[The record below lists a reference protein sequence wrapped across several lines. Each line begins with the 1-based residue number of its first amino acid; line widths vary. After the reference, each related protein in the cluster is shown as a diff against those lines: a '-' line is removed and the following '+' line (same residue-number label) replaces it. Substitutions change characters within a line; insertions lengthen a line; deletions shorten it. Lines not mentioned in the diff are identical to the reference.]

1 VDLDIV
7 FLGTGGS
14 MPTAQRSP
22 AALMIRRGG
31 DRLLFDCAE
40 GTQRQL
46 LRSSVGLV
54 DLREV
59 FLTHFH
65 ADHVLGLPGML
76 KTFALRGRER
86 PLDVYGP
93 PGLVDLIGSLRRV
106 VGRLTY
112 EVRLTEL
119 AAGDVLERDGYRL
132 ATFAVAHGVSALGWS
147 LIEATRP
154 GRFDA
159 EAAEA
164 LGIPSGPERGA
175 LQRGER
181 VSLPDGRTV
190 EPEQVLGPPRPGR
203 KIALTGDTGPSDEIV
218 EAAWGSDVLV
228 TEATFSDEEEERAE
242 ETNHQ
247 TATQAADTARRA
259 NVRLLALTH
268 LSSRYFGPEIAREAR
283 ALFSDTVVPRDFDV
297 VVAPYAE
304 RGSPHLVEGG
314 ARHPRGASASDTARN
329 ADSLP
334 NGAGGRI
341 IDAVADMVRVAV
353 AGDVSEAEEIQGIL
367 RSAGIDSHLADG
379 EDDSVTVSVPESS
392 VEEAQDAI
400 EAMTEPD
407 DLVGEP

>member
-1 VDLDIV
+1 MDLDVV
-7 FLGTGGS
+7 FLGTAGS

-31 DRLLFDCAE
+31 ERLLFDCAE

-76 KTFALRGRER
+76 KTFALRGRAQ
-86 PLDVYGP
+86 PLAVYGP
-93 PGLVDLIGSLRRV
+93 RGLVDLMGSLRRV

-112 EVRLTEL
+112 EVRLVEL
-119 AAGDVLERDGYRL
+119 APGDVLERDGYRL
-132 ATFAVAHGVSALGWS
+132 AAFAVAHGVSALGWS

-154 GRFDA
+154 GRFDV
-159 EAAEA
+159 EAADA
-164 LGIPSGPERGA
+164 LGVPSGPERGA
-175 LQRGER
+175 LQRGEQ
-181 VSLPDGRTV
+181 VSLPNGRTV
-190 EPEQVLGPPRPGR
+190 VPEQVLGPPRPGR
-203 KIALTGDTGPSDEIV
+203 KIALTGDTAPSDEIV
-218 EAAWGSDVLV
+218 EAAWGSDVFV
-228 TEATFSDEEEERAE
+228 TEATFSDEERERAE
-242 ETNHQ
+242 ETKHQ
-247 TATQAADTARRA
+247 TATQAADAARRA

-283 ALFSDTVVPRDFDV
+283 TLFANTVVPRDFDV
-297 VVAPYAE
+297 IVAPYAE
-304 RGSPHLVEGG
+304 RGSPHLVKGG
-314 ARHPRGASASDTARN
+314 ASRSRGGN
-329 ADSLP
+329 ADPLP
-334 NGAGGRI
+334 HEAGGRI
-341 IDAVADMVRVAV
+341 IDAVAEMVRVAV

-367 RSAGIDSHLADG
+367 QSAGIDSHLADG
-379 EDDSVTVSVPESS
+379 EDDSVIVSVPESS

>member
-7 FLGTGGS
+7 FLGTAGS

-31 DRLLFDCAE
+31 ERLLFDCAE

-76 KTFALRGRER
+76 KTFALRGREQ

-93 PGLVDLIGSLRRV
+93 RGLVDLMASLRRV

-112 EVRLTEL
+112 EVRLVEL
-119 AAGDVLERDGYRL
+119 APGDALERDGYRL
-132 ATFAVAHGVSALGWS
+132 AAFAVAHGVSALGWS

-154 GRFDA
+154 GRFDV
-159 EAAEA
+159 ETAEA

-203 KIALTGDTGPSDEIV
+203 KIALTGDTAPSDEIV
-218 EAAWGSDVLV
+218 EAAWGSDVFV
-228 TEATFSDEEEERAE
+228 TEATFSDEERERAE
-242 ETNHQ
+242 ETKHQ
-247 TATQAADTARRA
+247 TATQAADVARRA

-268 LSSRYFGPEIAREAR
+268 LSSRYFGPEIAGEAR
-283 ALFSDTVVPRDFDV
+283 TLFPDTVVPRDFDV
-297 VVAPYAE
+297 IVAPYAE
-304 RGSPHLVEGG
+304 RGSPHLVKGG
-314 ARHPRGASASDTARN
+314 ATRPRASDTAGN
-329 ADSLP
+329 AGSLP
-334 NGAGGRI
+334 YRAGGRI
-341 IDAVADMVRVAV
+341 IETVAEMVRVAV

-367 RSAGIDSHLADG
+367 RSAGIDSHVADG
-379 EDDSVTVSVPESS
+379 EDDSVIVSVPESS